1 MTLTT
6 IPAELPESLLPAPG
20 NEGGS
25 HRVRTRPS
33 HRSES
38 HATRAFKVMLS
49 GLVGSWMT
57 AVIGLYLIWKGIVY
71 FDKNIYSIQRIL
83 FFCAVPLMVCK

>member
-1 MTLTT
+1 
-6 IPAELPESLLPAPG
+6 
-20 NEGGS
+20 
-25 HRVRTRPS
+25 
-33 HRSES
+33 
-38 HATRAFKVMLS
+38 MLS